1 MKKSASF
8 GILLLVAIL
17 ILGCQQSAEV
27 GSDKAPTKN
36 EEQTT
41 TGKEQPM
48 TKAPEMQIDKN
59 KSYTAKIQTPKGDF
73 ELKLFPKEAPK
84 TVNNFVYLAK
94 KGFYDGTIFHRV
106 IKDFMIQGGDPQGTG
121 MGGPGYKFEDEINS
135 IKLVRGKLAMANA
148 GPNTNGSQ
156 FFIVTAQETPW
167 LDGKHTV
174 FGEVTKGLEVVL
186 EIEKAE
192 KDQNDRPTEE
202 IALKKVTIEE
212 N

>member
-1 MKKSASF
+1 MKKFASF
-8 GILLLVAIL
+8 GILLLIAIL
-17 ILGCQQSAEV
+17 ILGCQQPTEV
-27 GSDKAPTKN
+27 SEKAPTKN
-36 EEQTT
+36 EKQTT
-41 TGKEQPM
+41 TGKGQPM

-59 KSYTAKIQTPKGDF
+59 KSYTAKIQTSKGDF

-174 FGEVTKGLEVVL
+174 FGELTTGLEVVL
-186 EIEKAE
+186 EIEKVE
-192 KDQNDRPTEE
+192 KDQNDKPAEE